1 MAILGGCAGSTTGG
15 LKMIRVLVVWLQIK
29 REFKH
34 LVHPHLVIPIKL
46 GKMLLAQRVIDGI
59 WGFLIAFF
67 LTYWVCVFAVILCGM
82 NAADAM
88 LSVFATLTN
97 VGPGLGII
105 SQSFSQVPDN
115 AKYVFSFAMAA
126 GRLEI
131 FSLLL
136 LFTPTFWKS

>member
-1 MAILGGCAGSTTGG
+1 
-15 LKMIRVLVVWLQIK
+15 
-29 REFKH
+29 
-34 LVHPHLVIPIKL
+34 
-46 GKMLLAQRVIDGI
+46 
-59 WGFLIAFF
+59 
-67 LTYWVCVFAVILCGM
+67 M

-131 FSLLL
+131 FF
-136 LFTPTFWKS
+136 LFTFVYSDFLEIIMKTLILYLSREGQTKKIAEYIGTKF